1 MESATSEGGGG
12 RNLFR
17 LLLLSRNFLGLQ
29 VRDRGEEGPL
39 NDRSFW
45 GSTRNRSFPCFVEDT
60 GIGNCRFF
68 FWFAGA
74 DSISLAFR
82 RSNSGRY
89 L

>member
-17 LLLLSRNFLGLQ
+17 LLLLSRNFVGLR

-39 NDRSFW
+39 NDSSFCS
-45 GSTRNRSFPCFVEDT
+45 STRNRSFPCFVEDT
-60 GIGNCRFF
+60 GIGNCKFF

-74 DSISLAFR
+74 YRISRAFR